1 MALLNSWSG
10 PSTTLAISRELS
22 LAPAVRAAQALGWPT
37 DIPETEKVPMNPPF
51 TWDYTGHVQYPGGPG
66 PVAGLL
72 AQAVVQFEE
81 DQVIEIVLQ
90 NARALNG
97 AAGFHPWHS
106 HGHSFW
112 VMGSGDGI
120 FDPETDPAS
129 YNLEKPVLRD
139 TVNVWPLQWV
149 ALRFV
154 ANNPGVWFFHCHITA
169 YLMMGVGLNM
179 VVQPDV
185 LEDPS
190 DSVRYCQEMGL
201 EPGDDGGSDDGE
213 TTRPWRL
220 DQVRIVGYCLVLGLD
235 DSLVT
240 HPSNILLIYVVQL

>member
-1 MALLNSWSG
+1 MLPELFVDGTPELLVWAVNN
-10 PSTTLAISRELS
+10 ISNIKGSEPLI
-22 LAPAVRAAQALGWPT
+22 APAVRAAQALGWPT

-51 TWDYTGHVQYPGGPG
+51 TWDYTGRVQDPGGPG
-66 PVAGLL
+66 PAVGSL

-81 DQVIEIVLQ
+81 GQVVEIVLQ

-97 AAGFHPWHS
+97 AAEFHPWHS

-112 VMGSGDGI
+112 VVGCGDGI
-120 FDPETDPAS
+120 FNAEADPAL
-129 YNLEKPVLRD
+129 YNLENPVLRD
-139 TVNVWPLQWV
+139 TVNLWPLQWV

-169 YLMMGVGLNM
+169 HLMMGMALTM

-190 DSVRYCQEMGL
+190 DSVRYCQETGL
-201 EPGDDGGSDDGE
+201 EPGDDIDSDDGE
-213 TTRPWRL
+213 TTSHGVKIKSGL
-220 DQVRIVGYCLVLGLD
+220 LGTAL
-235 DSLVT
+235 SLAWV
-240 HPSNILLIYVVQL
+240 ILL